1 MTVCLRRYAAG
12 AEAALVSHLLDEV
25 LAAAVE
31 RALEP
36 TLLDGALLDRLAAAQ
51 PPPA

>member
-1 MTVCLRRYAAG
+1 M
-12 AEAALVSHLLDEV
+12 SHLLDEV

-36 TLLDGALLDRLAAAQ
+36 TLLDGALLERLAAAQ